1 MADRWDPGVGC
12 RRALGAGRDGGP
24 VAVARPARA
33 AAAAAGAEVN
43 PHDHNVRVRPGPN
56 SWLVQRTDR
65 DGADASAATS
75 SLGAFLNRVLNHA
88 SPAGLRG
95 IFQTLHTSSTG
106 GRFVIGAARPI
117 VVHPSQERPPVPE
130 GLEVDGKSDGSA
142 LLRRVRAIR
151 PWYLAVTFEWHGG
164 LVQLPW
170 PQHFAT
176 VLGSENAS
184 DLDLDWLLL
193 ESHQVKPR

>member
-1 MADRWDPGVGC
+1 MNAH
-12 RRALGAGRDGGP
+12 A
-24 VAVARPARA
+24 
-33 AAAAAGAEVN
+33 
-43 PHDHNVRVRPGPN
+43 HNVRVRPGPN

-65 DGADASAATS
+65 DAADAGDAIA
-75 SLGAFLNRVLNHA
+75 SLGSFLNRVLQFP

-95 IFQTLHTSSTG
+95 IFQVLHTSATG

-117 VVHPSQERPPVPE
+117 VVHPTAERPAVPE
-130 GLEVDGKSDGSA
+130 GLEVDCRSDDTS

-151 PWYLAVTFEWHGG
+151 PWFLAVTFEWHGG

-170 PQHFAT
+170 PQHFAS
-176 VLGSENAS
+176 VLGSEASS

-193 ESHQVKPR
+193 ESHKVKQ

>member
-1 MADRWDPGVGC
+1 M
-12 RRALGAGRDGGP
+12 
-24 VAVARPARA
+24 
-33 AAAAAGAEVN
+33 N

-65 DGADASAATS
+65 DAAEAADAIT
-75 SLGAFLNRVLNHA
+75 SLGSFLNRVLQLP

-95 IFQTLHTSSTG
+95 IFQCLHASATG

-117 VVHPSQERPPVPE
+117 VVAGGDRERPPVPE
-130 GLEVDGKSDGSA
+130 GLEVDCRSDGTA

-151 PWYLAVTFEWHGG
+151 PWFLSLTFEWHGG
-164 LVQLPW
+164 AVQLPW

-176 VLGSENAS
+176 VLGSESSS

-193 ESHQVKPR
+193 ESHQLNGSQ